1 MRYVIDRFE
10 EELAICEAEDREM
23 ISVSKKD
30 LPDSAKEGD
39 VIVLKDERWELD
51 SEGTKARRDRIKKK
65 MMDLFE

>member
-10 EELAICEAEDREM
+10 EELAICEAEDRET

-65 MMDLFE
+65 MMELFE